1 MFLRPFGSKRP
12 SAERRPL
19 LASPNLG
26 EEKPLPVD
34 PIVEVD
40 VLIAVWGDADGSVLV
55 LLAK

>member
-1 MFLRPFGSKRP
+1 MRPFGSKRP

-26 EEKPLPVD
+26 EEKTLPVD

-55 LLAK
+55 LLAE